1 MRLIL
6 ASTSP
11 FRQAML
17 RQAGLP
23 FLAVAPSFEEF
34 LPPNAQP
41 DTLALLLAEGKADS
55 IADRFP
61 NDIILAADQVGECEG
76 VLLGKPADA
85 QAAYAQLERQAG
97 RTHRLISGV
106 VLIGPDPGD
115 GGGRPT
121 LRLVEETR
129 LTFRSLTAQ
138 ELHAYVATGEWQGC
152 AGAYRLE
159 GQGVQLIERIEGDF
173 FNIIGLP
180 MLSVLEGLRRLGFN
194 PLLS

>member
-17 RQAGLP
+17 RQAGLD
-23 FLAVAPSFEEF
+23 FVAVAPSFEEF
-34 LPPNAQP
+34 MLPDAQP

-85 QAAYAQLERQAG
+85 QAAYVQLERQAG

-106 VLIGPDPGD
+106 VLIGPEPGE

-194 PLLS
+194 PLLR